1 MKRKIRKKNPL
12 PGKLAEC
19 YYWLR
24 KKRGRPPV
32 SLKRREL
39 LQRVYPDRNPEDTAR
54 EQDEKRLL
62 QILLCL
68 SGSLV
73 VVLLILLA
81 PSGELVGGRYL
92 ARPSYGEGERQL
104 DLQLEMGDETFP
116 VQVEISSRKRTAEQ
130 RQLLLEEAE
139 DDMKQQVLGLN
150 PSLEE
155 VSEKLDFQAECR
167 IAGVTAFWRAEDPSF
182 IGPDGSLEAK
192 AGPGES
198 LDTALFLT
206 LTYDGEK
213 KEVKIPIT
221 LVEAVLPEIDGVWKR
236 LEAALAEA
244 NQTGEEE
251 PWIEL
256 PEEIDS
262 QEVRYSLVEDSSRLF
277 GIAAAGVILA
287 IVLFYRA
294 DQRLKEAAGK
304 RDRELELDYSEL
316 VTKLTVLVGAGL
328 TVRGAWEKIAL
339 DYQETRKWGRSRREA
354 YEELCRVIRAL
365 GQGRAEG
372 EAYGEFGRRC
382 GLRPYLRLAG
392 LLETNGKTGTKGLTV
407 LLQAEV
413 TESFQNRLQL
423 AKRQG
428 EEISS
433 KLLLPMLMLF
443 GLVLALLILPAF
455 LAL

>member
-1 MKRKIRKKNPL
+1 MGRKVKKKNQL
-12 PGKLAEC
+12 AGKLAEC

-39 LQRVYPDRNPEDTAR
+39 LQRVYPDRNPEEAAR

-62 QILLCL
+62 QVFLCLDGALVILLL
-68 SGSLV
+68 IF
-73 VVLLILLA
+73 LL
-81 PSGELVGGRYL
+81 PSGELLQGRYL
-92 ARPSYGEGERQL
+92 ARPSYGEEERQVA
-104 DLQLEMGDETFP
+104 LQLELGGEAFP
-116 VQVEISSRKRTAEQ
+116 VQVEISSQRRTALQ

-139 DDMKQQVLGLN
+139 KDMKQQVLGANL
-150 PSLEE
+150 SLEE

-167 IAGVTAFWRAEDPSF
+167 VPGVTASWHAGEAFL
-182 IGPDGSLEAK
+182 IGPDGSLEVEVEH
-192 AGPGES
+192 GES

-206 LTYDGEK
+206 LTCDGEK
-213 KEVKIPIT
+213 KEVAIPIT
-221 LVEAVLPEIDGVWKR
+221 LVEAVLPERDVVGKR
-236 LEAALAEA
+236 LEAALMEA
-244 NQTGEEE
+244 NQAGEEE
-251 PWIEL
+251 PLMEL

-262 QEVRYSLVEDSSRLF
+262 QKVRYSLPEDSSRLF
-277 GIAAAGVILA
+277 GLAAAGVILA
-287 IVLFYRA
+287 IALFYRY
-294 DQRLKEAAGK
+294 DQRLKEAAAK

-328 TVRGAWEKIAL
+328 AVRGAWEKMAL
-339 DYQETRKWGRSRREA
+339 DYEEMRKQGGPKRAA
-354 YEELCRVIRAL
+354 YEELCRGIRGL
-365 GQGRAEG
+365 RQGLAEG

-392 LLETNGKTGTKGLTV
+392 LLETNSKTGTKGLSV

-413 TESFQNRLQL
+413 AESFQNRLQL

-443 GLVLALLILPAF
+443 GLVLTLLIIPAF
-455 LAL
+455 LAF